1 MTTGIFLILL
11 GSLLEY
17 SSKADLVVYI
27 IGLSVASLKIIN
39 GLYIIINGRE
49 VGEGVF
55 DQINKLLPCE
65 LFFAVA
71 NSIKYVIVVYV
82 AKWVN
87 KSALLGMVGI
97 MFTILGM
104 TNWIKF
110 LYFDNIDNM
119 DTVEKL

>member
-27 IGLSVASLKIIN
+27 IGLSVASVKIIN

-110 LYFDNIDNM
+110 LYFDNMDNM

>member
-110 LYFDNIDNM
+110 LYFDNMDNM